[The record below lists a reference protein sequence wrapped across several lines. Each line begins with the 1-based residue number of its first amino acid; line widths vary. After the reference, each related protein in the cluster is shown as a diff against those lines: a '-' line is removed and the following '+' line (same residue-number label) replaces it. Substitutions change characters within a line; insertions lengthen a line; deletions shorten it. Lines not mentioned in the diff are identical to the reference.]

1 MHKLYTRDGS
11 EKPDY
16 SFEDFNFSTRMRQKQ
31 YGAADY
37 SVKSSS
43 VLLNLHYWSAK
54 DLRTCGTVVVLISI
68 ELVPIV
74 N

>member
-1 MHKLYTRDGS
+1 MAQ
-11 EKPDY
+11 KPDY
-16 SFEDFNFSTRMRQKQ
+16 PFEDFSFSTRIRQQQ

-43 VLLNLHYWSAK
+43 VLLNLLDKSAK
-54 DLRTCGTVVVLISI
+54 DLRTCGIVVVLISI